1 MSVALE
7 VVNVSK
13 MFRLNHENANSLKE
27 RAMHMGRVAYDE
39 FWALR
44 DINLEVE
51 EGSTVGILGHNGS
64 GKSTLLKCMA
74 GILQPS
80 SGQIRVRGRVAAL
93 LELGAG
99 FNPELSG
106 RDNVFLNASL
116 LGMSRREIER
126 IFDDIVSFAELEQ
139 FIDQQVKYYSSG
151 MYVRLGFAVAINVD
165 PDVLLVD
172 EVLSVGDENFQRKC
186 VERIRLFQAEGRTI
200 VVVSHSVDLIRKLC
214 DHAAVLDRG
223 ELVAMAPGGEAIKAL
238 HEHLLSR
245 QRGIDASAL
254 QPQQPS
260 PESVVDDAAIPGPEK
275 TYEITITGVTT
286 DPPSAGGDDH
296 ISPGGALE
304 LRIAYR
310 TDRPV
315 SDVNVWVNLHDVEG
329 RLIFGYSSALGGLSI
344 DALEGSGEIRF
355 QFDGVPLLEGE
366 FMWAVG
372 ITSLDGSTVYD
383 LREQR
388 DPLSVLNTTQQIGLL
403 AIPTAVSLVVMG
415 PDQIPS
421 SQAS

>member
-1 MSVALE
+1 
-7 VVNVSK
+7 
-13 MFRLNHENANSLKE
+13 
-27 RAMHMGRVAYDE
+27 MHLGRVAYDE

-44 DINLEVE
+44 DINMEVQ
-51 EGSTVGILGHNGS
+51 EGSTVGVLGHNGS

-116 LGMSRREIER
+116 LGMSRRDTDR
-126 IFDDIVSFAELEQ
+126 ALDDIVGFAEMEQ

-151 MYVRLGFAVAINVD
+151 MYVRLGFAVAVNVD
-165 PDVLLVD
+165 PDVLLID

-186 VERIRLFQAEGRTI
+186 VERIRLFQTEGRTI
-200 VVVSHSVDLIRKLC
+200 VVVSHSVDLIRRLC
-214 DHAAVLDRG
+214 DDAAVLDRG
-223 ELVAMAPGGEAIKAL
+223 ELVAMGSSGEAIKAL

-245 QRGIDASAL
+245 QRVIDASVL
-254 QPQQPS
+254 QPQLEPS
-260 PESVVDDAAIPGPEK
+260 PTAPDEAAPTGPEK
-275 TYEITITGVTT
+275 TYEVTITGVTT
-286 DPPSAGGDDH
+286 DPPSSGGDDH

-315 SDVNVWVNLHDVEG
+315 KDVNAWVNLHDVEG
-329 RLIFGYSSALGGLSI
+329 RLIFGYSSALGGLVI
-344 DALEGSGEIRF
+344 DELAGSGEICFHFDRF
-355 QFDGVPLLEGE
+355 PLLDGE

-383 LREQR
+383 LREQQ

-403 AIPTAVSLVVMG
+403 AIPTEVQLVPTETV
-415 PDQIPS
+415 
-421 SQAS
+421 